1 MRKYKIFAYGVFT
14 GIIIS
19 VTGFTGIFKLLD
31 FGVEKI
37 KKTTSNVLLSQVDEE
52 FLKQNTIIVKASP
65 VN

>member
-52 FLKQNTIIVKASP
+52 FLKQNAIIVKATP